1 MSERMFYD
9 IESEELLTY
18 SQLQK
23 EYEELNAN
31 NETEAENFSE
41 YLSNCMWYNN
51 GTLKE
56 V

>member
-1 MSERMFYD
+1 MRKFLDYETGNIVGYED
-9 IESEELLTY
+9 
-18 SQLQK
+18 LQK
-23 EYEELNAN
+23 EYEELKAN
-31 NETEAENFSE
+31 NNTEAESFSQ